1 MLPDLWLSRWLP
13 QVKQAANG
21 RPVLEIGCGIGDD
34 TSTLVKA
41 GLAVVAF
48 DISAASVAATQV
60 RVPAARVT
68 CQDVRAPF
76 PLGDGEAGAVVASLT
91 LHYFPWSETLELVR
105 RVWRTLAP
113 GGMFLCRLNSIEDK
127 HFGATGHPVIEPN
140 YFLVDGQPKRF
151 FDRPGVDALF
161 ESGWAVLSTE
171 HRTTKKYVRS
181 KALWETV
188 AQKVAASSSGGI

>member
-1 MLPDLWLSRWLP
+1 MLKDLWLTRWLP
-13 QVKQAANG
+13 QVKHAANG
-21 RPVLEIGCGIGDD
+21 RPVLEIGCGTGDD

-41 GLAVVAF
+41 GLPVVAF
-48 DISAASVAATQV
+48 DVSAASVAATQV
-60 RVPAARVT
+60 RVPAARVS

-105 RVWRTLAP
+105 RVRHTLAL
-113 GGMFLCRLNSIEDK
+113 GGTFLCRLNSIEDR

-140 YFLVDGQPKRF
+140 YFLVEGQPKRF
-151 FDRPGVDALF
+151 FDRRGVDTLF

-171 HRTTKKYVRS
+171 HHTTTKYARP
-181 KALWETV
+181 KALWEIV
-188 AQKVAASSSGGI
+188 AQKVAASSPG